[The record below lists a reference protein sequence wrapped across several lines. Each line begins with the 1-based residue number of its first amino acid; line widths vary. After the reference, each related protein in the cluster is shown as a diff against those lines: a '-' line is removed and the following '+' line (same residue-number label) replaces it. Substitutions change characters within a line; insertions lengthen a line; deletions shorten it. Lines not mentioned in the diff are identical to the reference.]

1 MGPLHG
7 PGTAMVL
14 EDRLVSYLKISL
26 PQPGCYMLGIFMV
39 LLCLSSP
46 CLQKALIFVLFF
58 FKTGFVC
65 VALAITG
72 TYTVDQA
79 DLKLRDLHVPTS

>member
-58 FKTGFVC
+58 FQNRVC
-65 VALAITG
+65 LCSPG
-72 TYTVDQA
+72 YFWNS
-79 DLKLRDLHVPTS
+79 LCRPG